1 METES
6 RGMGLARAVFAII
19 VLMIMLTAGSATIFL
34 MLYLL
39 GFVGDR

>member
-6 RGMGLARAVFAII
+6 RTVGWGRAVFAII
-19 VLMIMLTAGSATIFL
+19 ILTIMLVAGSATIFL